1 MPPKSR
7 QAKGQ
12 QKKKTG
18 KSGRQKLSVDMAKL
32 PRESDPSI
40 RLVWVDKTD
49 LLLRGDV
56 PIGTLRFYSVVGKER
71 LAEACRLQTT
81 VTHLRAIVDLLC
93 GQLDYYPAKPKA

>member
-1 MPPKSR
+1 MPPTSR

-18 KSGRQKLSVDMAKL
+18 KSGRRILTVDPSKL
-32 PRESDPSI
+32 PKESDPSLK
-40 RLVWVDKTD
+40 LVWVD
-49 LLLRGDV
+49 RMEMVSRSDV
-56 PIGTLRFYSVVGKER
+56 PIATLRFYSVVGNEK
-71 LAEACRLQTT
+71 LTEACRLQTT